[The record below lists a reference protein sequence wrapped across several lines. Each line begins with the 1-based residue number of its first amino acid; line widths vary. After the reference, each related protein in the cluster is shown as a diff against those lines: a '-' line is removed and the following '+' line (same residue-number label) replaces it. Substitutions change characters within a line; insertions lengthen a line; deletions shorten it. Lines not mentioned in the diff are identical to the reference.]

1 MLSLLTPWLLL
12 SLSTTMWYWSLQKSG
27 IFYCN
32 WVTLSPIPSP
42 GLSSGTLQCAKP
54 PTDPKASTSSTAL
67 HSPIAS
73 YGFSWFETSAALQ
86 DLFKTYIQ
94 YPYQVE
100 LLSWDME
107 MAASESQ
114 LQCICV
120 LTPRKHFAEVSSSVM
135 LVSSWSHWFCSP
147 GGQNSRSQKKK
158 KVLFQWCWTLVN
170 HSRLF
175 SFC

>member
-120 LTPRKHFAEVSSSVM
+120 TLCRRFFLSDVGFFLITLILLSRWPEFTVSE
-135 LVSSWSHWFCSP
+135 
-147 GGQNSRSQKKK
+147 KK